1 MIAGV
6 IVKEAVGLLLIVLG
20 LVLWIGQKV
29 SILHAY
35 HYKNVKEED
44 LPAYCRLMGIG
55 LMLIG
60 LGIAVSGI
68 LDLFYSALWWIPTV
82 VGFVLGLTVLFIAQ
96 KKYNGSIM
104 G

>member
-6 IVKEAVGLLLIVLG
+6 IVKEAVGLLIIVLG
-20 LVLWIGQKV
+20 LVLWLGRKV

-44 LPAYCRLMGIG
+44 LPAYCRMMGIG
-55 LMLIG
+55 LIVIG
-60 LGIAVSGI
+60 LGIAVSGV
-68 LDLFYSALWWIPTV
+68 LDLFYSSLWWLPTV

-96 KKYNGSIM
+96 KKYNGSIL

>member
-6 IVKEAVGLLLIVLG
+6 IVKEAVGLLIIVLG
-20 LVLWIGQKV
+20 LVLWLGRKV

-35 HYKNVKEED
+35 HYKNVKEEN
-44 LPAYCRLMGIG
+44 LPAYCRMMGIG
-55 LMLIG
+55 LMLVG

-96 KKYNGSIM
+96 KKYNGSIL